1 MAKAI
6 IYQTMRKI
14 IFSALLAAGLLAV
27 ACSKSDDRSV
37 TEVSLDKTEVSVVR
51 GSEIQLTAKV
61 LPENALE
68 KTITWSS
75 DKKSVAVVD
84 QTGLVKAL
92 AVGSANITAEA
103 GGKKAVCSLTVTAV
117 PVESIVISFSDDET
131 GEAVKA
137 FELIRTK
144 EAKLKATV
152 TPEEALE
159 EYSLVWS
166 SSDDKIAT
174 VSQEGVVT
182 AVAKEGVA
190 DIMVT
195 VGEKTEKCPVT
206 VKPRPVD
213 FILCEETSK
222 SLKVGETWQV
232 PAAVSPADNDDTIIW
247 ASSDESVA
255 VVGET
260 GLVEAKANGN
270 AKITAKS
277 TLWPQAHY
285 GECDIL
291 VYEDEKN
298 VEMKFVTIQ
307 AGSFWMGSPD
317 GKTEGLPKE
326 PRRLNNETR
335 HKVTITKP
343 FQIGVYEVTNAQYA
357 KFLNDTGVKEDGRS
371 TTTQVELLYA
381 SSGSCDWGL
390 HYDAEAKKWI
400 PVSGYENFPVIFV
413 NWYGASE
420 FAQWAGGSLPTEAQ
434 WEYACRG
441 GKDDLPFGIGNGKRL
456 DGSMANYRCNQA
468 YDYDKGGTSPTGD
481 KPLGKTAE
489 VGSYQ
494 PNAYGL
500 YDMHGNVSEW
510 CSDYFVYDLGKTEA
524 TDPAGPKSS
533 SDDKRVAKGGNFDI
547 SPVQCRSAAREGY
560 SPVATEGQKFGFR
573 IVKPVE

>member
-152 TPEEALE
+152 TPVEALE

-260 GLVEAKANGN
+260 GLVEAKAKGN

-285 GECDIL
+285 GECEIL
-291 VYEDEKN
+291 VYEDESALG
-298 VEMKFVTIQ
+298 MKFATIP

-317 GKTEGLPKE
+317 GKTEGLQAE
-326 PRRLNNETR
+326 PSRMRNETR
-335 HKVTITKP
+335 HKVTITKS
-343 FQIGVYEVTNAQYA
+343 FQIGIYEVTNAQYA
-357 KFLNDTGVKEDGRS
+357 KFLNETGVGENGKS
-371 TTTQVELLYA
+371 NTTQTELLYA
-381 SSGSCDWGL
+381 SSGSFDWGL
-390 HYDAEAKKWI
+390 HYDAEAKQWV
-400 PVSGYENFPVIFV
+400 PVSGYENYPVIFV
-413 NWYGASE
+413 NWYGANE

-441 GKDDLPFGIGNGKRL
+441 GKDDLPFGIGDGKHL
-456 DGSMANYRCNQA
+456 DDTMANYMSTNT
-468 YDYDKGGTSPTGD
+468 YDYDNGGVKFVGGTA
-481 KPLGKTAE
+481 LRKTTE

-500 YDMHGNVSEW
+500 YDMHGNVYEW
-510 CSDYFVYDLGKTEA
+510 CSDYFVYDLGDAEA
-524 TDPAGPKSS
+524 TDPAGPETS
-533 SDDKRVAKGGNFDI
+533 SDNMRVIKGGSYDK
-547 SPVQCRSAAREGY
+547 SPRQCRSAAREC
-560 SPVATEGQKFGFR
+560 SNPVATEGQKFGFR